1 MHFFNFFC
9 IFLGG
14 GRSANTKKQG
24 RISLLNKKM
33 KGNQMINTNEFKN
46 YLIKKGYSEFTK
58 SGRRSTV
65 YDYDFRVKRVCRA
78 EQLNTKDLA
87 DKIEALILDYSS
99 NGIKWELGRLT
110 HESVINALK
119 ALNRFIK
126 EQTTAQKKSI
136 FKALLAN

>member
-1 MHFFNFFC
+1 MV
-9 IFLGG
+9 
-14 GRSANTKKQG
+14 
-24 RISLLNKKM
+24 
-33 KGNQMINTNEFKN
+33 NTNEFKN

-65 YDYDFRVKRVCRA
+65 YDYAFRVQRVCRA
-78 EQLNTKDLA
+78 EQLSIKDLA

-99 NGIKWELGRLT
+99 NGIKWELGRLS

-119 ALNRFIK
+119 AFNKFVK
-126 EQTTAQKKSI
+126 EQATVEKKSI